1 MAINPVSL
9 NAYARAAGMAEKP
22 ATDTTA
28 APGRFGELVKA
39 YVNQVNAQ
47 EHAADKAAVDLAT
60 GKNHNVS
67 ETLLALQQAEVS
79 FQLML
84 SVRNKL
90 VDAYREVMR
99 MQV

>member
-1 MAINPVSL
+1 MHVNSVTRLPEIARQGEPV
-9 NAYARAAGMAEKP
+9 
-22 ATDTTA
+22 ATT
-28 APGRFGELVKA
+28 GQGQFGALIRQYVKQT
-39 YVNQVNAQ
+39 NIQ
-47 EHAADKAAVDLAT
+47 EHAADKAAVELAT
-60 GKNHNVS
+60 GKSHNVS
-67 ETLLALQQAEVS
+67 ETMLALQKADVS

>member
-1 MAINPVSL
+1 MHIQSVPGLPNLQRPEQT
-9 NAYARAAGMAEKP
+9 NAASGK
-22 ATDTTA
+22 
-28 APGRFGELVKA
+28 GRFGALIRQ
-39 YVNQVNAQ
+39 YVEQTNLQ
-47 EHAADKAAVDLAT
+47 EHAADKAAIELAT
-60 GKNHNVS
+60 GASHNVS
-67 ETLLALQQAEVS
+67 ETMLALKKADVS